1 MLLLPSHRLR
11 RRRFHNG
18 RWSVFTYGWL
28 RRHCDQT
35 RPPPDRRAGADRRR
49 RALGVPGGRAA
60 GARRAVATVAQS
72 VPDHR
77 RHFRGRGGGGRAGR
91 RSASL
96 AARGRGTGAGVGE
109 LPLEPGLSRGRAA
122 HDARRRPLGAGAGL
136 RRAGAVAAQIDAR
149 QHAAARAAGRACGL
163 QRHPPQHRARA
174 PAGARAVLHQLR
186 HRPLGRLLRRHRL
199 HRRLG
204 PCAARRLPHRDD
216 GRSPDGERRHPAAV
230 PAHQDR

>member
-1 MLLLPSHRLR
+1 ERAAAVAVLPRRVHAVGAGYAAAVSAGAGRAHAYPDAELSAGSSAQVQLLAVRLALSWVSSATRAPTSMLLLPSHRLR

-109 LPLEPGLSRGRAA
+109 LPLEP
-122 HDARRRPLGAGAGL
+122 
-136 RRAGAVAAQIDAR
+136 
-149 QHAAARAAGRACGL
+149 
-163 QRHPPQHRARA
+163 
-174 PAGARAVLHQLR
+174 
-186 HRPLGRLLRRHRL
+186 
-199 HRRLG
+199 
-204 PCAARRLPHRDD
+204 
-216 GRSPDGERRHPAAV
+216 
-230 PAHQDR
+230 